1 MDITAARRGLAG
13 AEAILKPRA
22 IKANR
27 DFEEYWRYHL
37 AQETPPHPPSGMA
50 ALLFRCK
57 VTADERRITALF
69 TPPAWD
75 DEKQRSS
82 VSCFLRA
89 EQDRRASTASW

>member
-1 MDITAARRGLAG
+1 
-13 AEAILKPRA
+13 
-22 IKANR
+22 
-27 DFEEYWRYHL
+27 
-37 AQETPPHPPSGMA
+37 MA

-82 VSCFLRA
+82 ASCFLRA
-89 EQDRRASTASW
+89 EQDRRFDCELVSSNTWNFRSPIAVASASTKHGKSRGLVPRRSSLAL